1 MCSIGRNKSYTNR
14 TKKDKTMDQLLE
26 RRGDEYSDKQKETMW
41 KVDAA
46 ARKDYNAKL
55 AAAYYTSPRFAKDLT
70 LAAAN
75 VGLRMGVRQ
84 ALGFAFAEMWFA
96 VEEEFQACDAKDGHL
111 IWAISLDGL
120 AVASS
125 VDLKMQ
131 SRSFRTCFPNF
142 LVAQQPESW
151 PASPPLC
158 AISFLPL
165 RRMLCG

>member
-1 MCSIGRNKSYTNR
+1 MCSIGGNKSYTNR

-120 AVASS
+120 AVTSS

-142 LVAQQPESW
+142 LVAQQPES
-151 PASPPLC
+151 
-158 AISFLPL
+158 
-165 RRMLCG
+165 

>member
-1 MCSIGRNKSYTNR
+1 
-14 TKKDKTMDQLLE
+14 MDQLLE

-142 LVAQQPESW
+142 LVAQQPES
-151 PASPPLC
+151 
-158 AISFLPL
+158 
-165 RRMLCG
+165 

>member
-1 MCSIGRNKSYTNR
+1 MCSIGGNKSYTNR

-75 VGLRMGVRQ
+75 VGLRMGCGRRLVLPLPRC
-84 ALGFAFAEMWFA
+84 G
-96 VEEEFQACDAKDGHL
+96 
-111 IWAISLDGL
+111 S
-120 AVASS
+120 
-125 VDLKMQ
+125 Q
-131 SRSFRTCFPNF
+131 SRKNSRHVMPRT
-142 LVAQQPESW
+142 
-151 PASPPLC
+151 
-158 AISFLPL
+158 AI
-165 RRMLCG
+165 